1 MKLYGCEGAVEGEL
15 RAVGTSLGS
24 MSPGGHRGALQ
35 GLLGLFPGLAGT
47 FTGISSVVIP

>member
-1 MKLYGCEGAVEGEL
+1 MDAVRGCSGGGL

-35 GLLGLFPGLAGT
+35 GLLGLFPGLAGS